1 MRVFFL
7 VDYGKKQCIIKEDL
21 IFDNRKNTSLEHEVL
36 RKKRFWQVFILAV
49 IVSQFTGELSSADDF
64 LRARVKDISDR
75 GYEQALIPLL
85 DNARESI
92 VISMYSISP
101 GKEGVNNPVKL
112 LLNDLLEARARGVKV
127 KLYLN
132 TRFRGNDKINN
143 NVLEN
148 PAFKKLQDAGC
159 KVSFL
164 PYSRRLHDKLI
175 IIDKRYV
182 VEGSTNWSVSALRS
196 NYESSTLI
204 DSADLARIKLE
215 RIKNIMLQSAP
226 RKEKSYSPSYIEGLP
241 EKFSIPKALL
251 LDKKHFPRM
260 FTKHE
265 RSGMNVYILM
275 LVHSQVT
282 GKEEFSLSLEDMAL
296 SIGLPDSWSY
306 MALREGVIEALKR
319 LEERYNLIRVKF
331 FYGRNAEIELLPVRG
346 ESFEV
351 QTDIIIQPN
360 NPRLTMRLKYL
371 FMIKALLKDEGEDM
385 SASSTRMLAKRFHID
400 RDSIAEAL
408 RTLPEYK
415 AESVINI
422 E

>member
-1 MRVFFL
+1 M
-7 VDYGKKQCIIKEDL
+7 
-21 IFDNRKNTSLEHEVL
+21 RKNKLTLFS
-36 RKKRFWQVFILAV
+36 V
-49 IVSQFTGELSSADDF
+49 ISISIFLLICGVCSADDF

-101 GKEGVNNPVKL
+101 GSEGVNNPVKL
-112 LLNDLLEARARGVKV
+112 LLNDLLEARARGVEV
-127 KLYLN
+127 RLYLN
-132 TRFRGNDKINN
+132 TKFRHNN
-143 NVLEN
+143 KTDNTVLEN
-148 PAFKKLQDAGC
+148 PEFKKLQDAGC

-175 IIDKRYV
+175 IIDERYV
-182 VEGSTNWSVSALRS
+182 VEGSMNWSVSALRS
-196 NYESSTLI
+196 NFESATLI
-204 DSADLARIKLE
+204 DSTGLARVKLE
-215 RIKNIMLQSAP
+215 RIKNIVLQSAP
-226 RKEKSYSPSYIEGLP
+226 RKEKSYGPAYLEDLP

-265 RSGMNVYILM
+265 RSGMKIYLLLLI
-275 LVHSQVT
+275 HSQVT
-282 GKEEFSLSLEDMAL
+282 DKREFSLSLEDMAL

-331 FYGRNAEIELLPVRG
+331 FYGRNAEIELLPIPG

-371 FMIKALLKDEGEDM
+371 FMMEALLKNEGEDLYL
-385 SASSTRMLAKRFHID
+385 ASTRTLAKRFHID

-408 RTLPEYK
+408 RNLPAYK
-415 AESVINI
+415 AESGKGQGL
-422 E
+422 